1 MKRII
6 ALLVVLATALSL
18 IGVSAQ
24 AFLGSGYELVASEVE
39 VVKTGLYGEK
49 LTFSDADFK
58 QKSLRHIKKSL
69 KHVIC
74 QTKCNTF

>member
-39 VVKTGLYGEK
+39 VVKTGL
-49 LTFSDADFK
+49 
-58 QKSLRHIKKSL
+58 
-69 KHVIC
+69 
-74 QTKCNTF
+74 